1 MTAYDTDGK
10 QVDRREIAIRPSAST
25 SVRIADINDG
35 DVAAIRLKDPAQA
48 VVWNLRVGQ
57 KDVSGAQPFVRVD
70 ATCCLSDQ
78 KWSDGSCLRCG
89 YRRFQYVVLIYEI
102 RIGWVE
108 SH

>member
-1 MTAYDTDGK
+1 MASPNRYIHGVE
-10 QVDRREIAIRPSAST
+10 QVFQLH
-25 SVRIADINDG
+25 V
-35 DVAAIRLKDPAQA
+35 
-48 VVWNLRVGQ
+48 
-57 KDVSGAQPFVRVD
+57 QPFVRVD